1 MSSLFESAS
10 PILWQ
15 KLIEI
20 YLETTPTSLETLE
33 QALTNDDCPSVHMT
47 AHTLKSSSA
56 NMGAAKLAELCQRLE
71 TSAEDGNLATG
82 PALLS
87 EIRGEFGIVSAALE
101 DDSAYDAT
109 GRKSHRMIDN
119 LNEYSDASILIVDD
133 EATQRIL
140 TRDTL
145 EQEGFRVEEAS
156 NGEEGLNRIRE
167 MRPDLVLLDVMMP
180 GMDGFEVCRR
190 VRTDPAISEI
200 PVIIVT
206 GREDTEDIK
215 KGFDAGATDFLTKP
229 VIWNLLPNRIRYV
242 LRTSRLEQELR
253 VAKEAA
259 EKDSEAKTALLST
272 MGHELRTPLNAI
284 IGFSDLMRQATLGPV
299 GLPEY
304 EEFVIHIND
313 SGNRLLNAIND
324 ILEIVNCESG
334 NPTLDREDF
343 AAVELMDSV
352 VKQIAPDA
360 EASGVQIVNEVSD
373 DRVSINGDRER
384 LQQALLNLAS
394 NAVKFTES
402 GGLVRVNMTLSET
415 GGLAFSVADN
425 GIGISE
431 VVPENRTGS

>member
-1 MSSLFESAS
+1 
-10 PILWQ
+10 
-15 KLIEI
+15 
-20 YLETTPTSLETLE
+20 
-33 QALTNDDCPSVHMT
+33 
-47 AHTLKSSSA
+47 
-56 NMGAAKLAELCQRLE
+56 
-71 TSAEDGNLATG
+71 
-82 PALLS
+82 
-87 EIRGEFGIVSAALE
+87 
-101 DDSAYDAT
+101 
-109 GRKSHRMIDN
+109 MIDN

>member
-1 MSSLFESAS
+1 
-10 PILWQ
+10 
-15 KLIEI
+15 
-20 YLETTPTSLETLE
+20 
-33 QALTNDDCPSVHMT
+33 
-47 AHTLKSSSA
+47 
-56 NMGAAKLAELCQRLE
+56 
-71 TSAEDGNLATG
+71 
-82 PALLS
+82 
-87 EIRGEFGIVSAALE
+87 
-101 DDSAYDAT
+101 
-109 GRKSHRMIDN
+109 MIDN

-259 EKDSEAKTALLST
+259 EKASEAKTALLST

-425 GIGISE
+425 GIGISAE
-431 VVPENRTGS
+431 DLPRVMEPFEQADSRLARKYEGLGLGIPLARAMAALHGGDIDYESKLGKGTTARMTLPADRIMTSRPVASGIRSA